1 MFISIFLQKKTTKP
15 KTKSVL
21 YKIMSALPEICA
33 TKKVRNKTTVNF
45 MSKRLCP
52 HANFQSNLYQA
63 KSQKW
68 CKIE

>member
-1 MFISIFLQKKTTKP
+1 
-15 KTKSVL
+15 
-21 YKIMSALPEICA
+21 MSALPEICA
-33 TKKVRNKTTVNF
+33 TKKVRNKTTVNV